1 LMIGL
6 PQQRGA
12 DWASALRN
20 FGSIDVTVPVL
31 AITERGERVLTEA
44 TIPAKSLGEGG
55 FKTKGKIVRAEV
67 DPDKLYPQ
75 LDYGNDAVPRGK
87 DLLPA
92 LNETSTQ
99 LGAQDFVKLEA
110 TARAMLV
117 TAPGFQD
124 AEITLARALL
134 GQNRI
139 EEAEK
144 LFRASLDEPLP
155 STATLAWANIG
166 LAEIALKRNQAAEA
180 AKRFN
185 DAVIASR
192 AYPSSLAAHAGRI
205 RAEAAANNAPPVDQ
219 SVQTFVTQL
228 SQAVISNKKAELES
242 RVVPGELVRFI
253 NSSIGTELWE
263 TKVVRTEQLNA
274 NLIAADVQIR
284 ANKLGTIG
292 SGPALLII
300 ARTPAGLKLA
310 GIELFEVR

>member
-1 LMIGL
+1 
-6 PQQRGA
+6 
-12 DWASALRN
+12 
-20 FGSIDVTVPVL
+20 V
-31 AITERGERVLTEA
+31 
-44 TIPAKSLGEGG
+44 
-55 FKTKGKIVRAEV
+55 FKTPSKIVRVEV

-75 LDYGNDAVPRGK
+75 LDYGNDMMPRGK

-92 LNETSTQ
+92 LNEAQSQ
-99 LGAQDFVKLEA
+99 LGAQDFAKAEA

-117 TAPGFQD
+117 TAPRFEEAQ
-124 AEITLARALL
+124 IILARALL
-134 GQNRI
+134 GQNRL

-144 LFRASLDEPLP
+144 LFLAALNEPLP
-155 STATLAWANIG
+155 FTATLAWANIG
-166 LAEIALKRNQAAEA
+166 LAEIAMKRNQPAEA

-192 AYPSSLAAHAGRI
+192 DYPSSLAARAGRI
-205 RAEAAANNAPPVDQ
+205 RAEAAASNAPPVDENAR
-219 SVQTFVTQL
+219 TFVTQL

-242 RVVPGELVRFI
+242 RIVSGELVRFI
-253 NSSIGTELWE
+253 NASIGTEAWE

-292 SGPALLII
+292 QGTAVLMI
-300 ARTPAGLKLA
+300 ARTPAGLKLS